1 MQRHAPALRPH
12 TLHTAQLS
20 HAQLHHDFARLPPLP
35 PHSGHLLHPS
45 SSSCAAVRATA
56 SGEVASRDWQQHHAG
71 GLFASQVRGGAG
83 AGHLWQARGSRC
95 SCRCS
100 AGRPAAT
107 VQLSRC
113 DCATHFPKT
122 TTHYPAA
129 MHRGLESHGLKAICS
144 GAVDTTIADALDMLG
159 CCDCVTNNLL
169 DCVVSDMYGESVPLC
184 RATAPMHAA
193 PAGYHVAS
201 GQRAA
206 CRTKLQRCTFVS
218 SKHSRLLPALPLPQ
232 AAIATR

>member
-1 MQRHAPALRPH
+1 MQRHAHALRPH
-12 TLHTAQLS
+12 TLHTAQRNRMPS
-20 HAQLHHDFARLPPLP
+20 CITISRA
-35 PHSGHLLHPS
+35 SHPS
-45 SSSCAAVRATA
+45 HPTQGICCIHPAVRVLLFALLR
-56 SGEVASRDWQQHHAG
+56 VAKDWQQHHAG

-100 AGRPAAT
+100 AGPPAAT

-113 DCATHFPKT
+113 HCATHFPKT

-129 MHRGLESHGLKAICS
+129 AHRGLESHGLKAICS

-169 DCVVSDMYGESVPLC
+169 DCVVSDMYGECAPRC
-184 RATAPMHAA
+184 RATAPMRAA

-206 CRTKLQRCTFVS
+206 CRTRLQRCTFVS
-218 SKHSRLLPALPLPQ
+218 SKHSRLMPALPRRQ